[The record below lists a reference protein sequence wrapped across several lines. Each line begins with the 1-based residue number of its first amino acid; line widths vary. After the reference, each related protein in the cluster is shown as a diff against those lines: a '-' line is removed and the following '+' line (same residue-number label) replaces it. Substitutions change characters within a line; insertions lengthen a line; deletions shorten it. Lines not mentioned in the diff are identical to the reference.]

1 MLGPDENQQMYGYG
15 RGWRGQSSDLED
27 RSEGLALGP
36 PPPDHFGI
44 SGLG

>member
-15 RGWRGQSSDLED
+15 RGRRGQSSDPGD

-36 PPPDHFGI
+36 APPVLVWF